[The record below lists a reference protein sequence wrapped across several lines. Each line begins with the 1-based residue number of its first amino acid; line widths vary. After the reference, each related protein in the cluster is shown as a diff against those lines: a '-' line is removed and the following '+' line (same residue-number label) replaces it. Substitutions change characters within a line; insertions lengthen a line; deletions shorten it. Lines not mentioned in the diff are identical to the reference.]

1 MMEPSFEKL
10 LGVLAEAGVQFVLVG
25 GLAVT
30 LQGYVRFTEDVD
42 LLIGSSHENKLSTE
56 LSINLQGFA
65 PMPSKV

>member
-42 LLIGSSHENKLSTE
+42 LLIGSSRENKLSTE
-56 LSINLQGFA
+56 LPMNLQGFP

>member
-42 LLIGSSHENKLSTE
+42 LLIGSSRENKLSTE

>member
-1 MMEPSFEKL
+1 MEPSFEKL

-42 LLIGSSHENKLSTE
+42 LLIGSSREDKLSTE